1 MRSSL
6 LCRQPGKE
14 GRGRNCFHLILY
26 NKEKVDPEDMS
37 KMYNNSQIEMVATW
51 RGQDVSETHQHHGTK
66 NDCKPAP
73 RRGGGLHRAR
83 GGDDQCNSKN
93 AILKGT
99 EWEMQQ
105 NSKIFTISRRSPTIP
120 DQGEGRERRY
130 QEENGLSS
138 LQTHLQ

>member
-51 RGQDVSETHQHHGTK
+51 RGQDASKPHQHHGT
-66 NDCKPAP
+66 DIEEVPIEPEEEMIYAT
-73 RRGGGLHRAR
+73 AR
-83 GGDDQCNSKN
+83 TPS
-93 AILKGT
+93 
-99 EWEMQQ
+99 
-105 NSKIFTISRRSPTIP
+105 
-120 DQGEGRERRY
+120 
-130 QEENGLSS
+130 
-138 LQTHLQ
+138 